1 MNAPARTDAGAAL
14 ARVGRHAWALL
25 GLAGVVVLIYLLLRE
40 ISVVATPLAVALFP
54 AAVLWPLAHWLRGR
68 GINRTLVALLLMVV
82 VFGFVGLAL
91 WFIVPRFIDQVPD
104 LADNVEEALA
114 DLENWLAV
122 APVNLP
128 FDIGA
133 GGLEGLA
140 SQAFGVDGDGG
151 NAIDQGLNLARR
163 VTEFATSTLLFLI
176 ALFFYLRDGE
186 RIWAGIT
193 RLLPERARW
202 HAHRVGGQLGWT
214 LGAYFRGQMLIALV
228 DAVAIGLGL
237 AIIGVP
243 LVLPLALLIF
253 LGSFFPIVGAFVS
266 GMVAVLVALADQG
279 LGKALLALL
288 VVVIVQQTE
297 GNLLEPLILSPA
309 LKLHPFV
316 IILAVTIGALTYGV
330 LGAFL
335 AVPITACLARIVD
348 YVRGRPPAAGPR
360 FGRRSGRRVW
370 GKPPPAEPSEPSEAS
385 QPPVSSG
392 EREPESGRGAARP

>member
-1 MNAPARTDAGAAL
+1 MTVPPERSDAGATL

-25 GLAGVVVLIYLLLRE
+25 GLAGVVVLVYLLLRE
-40 ISVVATPLAVALFP
+40 ISVVATPLAIALFP
-54 AAVLWPLAHWLRGR
+54 AAVLWPLAQWLRGK
-68 GINRTLVALLLMVV
+68 GLNRSIVALLLMVA
-82 VFGFVGLAL
+82 VFGLVGLAL
-91 WFIVPRFIDQVPD
+91 WFIVPRFIDQVPA
-104 LADNVEEALA
+104 LAENVEEALA
-114 DLENWLAV
+114 DLERWV
-122 APVNLP
+122 AATPVNLP
-128 FDIGA
+128 FDIGS
-133 GGLEGLA
+133 GGLQGLA
-140 SQAFGVDGDGG
+140 EQVFGVDGSGG
-151 NAIDQGLNLARR
+151 NAIDQGLDLARR

-186 RIWAGIT
+186 RIWAGVT
-193 RLLPERARW
+193 SLLPERARW

-243 LVLPLALLIF
+243 LVLPLALLVF

-279 LGKALLALL
+279 VGKALLALL
-288 VVVIVQQTE
+288 VVVVVQQTE

-309 LKLHPFV
+309 LKLHPFL
-316 IILAVTIGALTYGV
+316 IILAVTVGALTYGV

-370 GKPPPAEPSEPSEAS
+370 GRPPPEEPAGP
-385 QPPVSSG
+385 
-392 EREPESGRGAARP
+392 